1 MLNRNA
7 EALFWIGRYIERAE
21 NHARLIDV
29 HYHIQQEEDF
39 QEEGHKWSRLID
51 ALGVRNEYLRQ
62 FDSFSEQ
69 DVLSFITLDLGNSNS
84 LFSCVHQARNNL
96 RTLRQHLPSEL
107 WDIANGFNLW
117 LAEQSVADIMRGPH
131 HFYQQ
136 VKERAAMFL
145 GAEQSVMLRGN
156 EWHFIESG
164 RFLERA
170 ENTTRI
176 LQAVT
181 VQCKSKEINAIY
193 TQLQAVLKSVSG
205 YQSFRRY
212 YADAMSP
219 ESILE
224 FLIVNASFPRSVR
237 FSFHK
242 LEEHLAKLELDTS
255 EKGSGHEKVIRQ
267 AGKIK
272 AELDYMEKEE
282 MSGDLVEDVLH
293 SLMLSCQRLG
303 KTMEGAFFAAKECG
317 YENSDPSYDHLQLSR
332 AGYGQ
337 CQ

>member
-39 QEEGHKWSRLID
+39 HEEGNKWSRLID
-51 ALGVRNEYLRQ
+51 ALGVRKEYVQQ
-62 FDSFSEQ
+62 FENFSEG

-84 LFSCVHQARNNL
+84 IFSCVHQARNNL

-107 WDIANGFNLW
+107 WDIANSFNLW
-117 LAEQSVADIMRGPH
+117 LGECSVSDIMKGPH
-131 HFYQQ
+131 QFYRQI
-136 VKERAAMFL
+136 KDRAAMFL

-181 VQCKSKEINAIY
+181 SSCKNKDYSGIY

-205 YQSFRRY
+205 YQAFRYY
-212 YADAMSP
+212 YADAFEP

-224 FLIVNASFPRSVR
+224 FLIANASFPRSVR

-242 LEEHLAKLELDTS
+242 LEEHLAKLELDS
-255 EKGSGHEKVIRQ
+255 YEKGSGHEKVIRQ

-272 AELDYMEKEE
+272 ADLDYMEKED
-282 MSGDLVEDVLH
+282 MSEEAVEDVLK
-293 SLMLSCQRLG
+293 SLMESCIRLG
-303 KTMEGAFFAAKECG
+303 KTMEGAFFRREGISA
-317 YENSDPSYDHLQLSR
+317 
-332 AGYGQ
+332 
-337 CQ
+337 

>member
-39 QEEGHKWSRLID
+39 QAEGHKWSRLID
-51 ALGVRNEYLRQ
+51 ALGFRDEYLQQ
-62 FDSFSEQ
+62 FDSFLEQ

-107 WDIANGFNLW
+107 WDIVSSFNLW
-117 LAEQSVADIMRGPH
+117 LGEQSVADIMSGPH
-131 HFYQQ
+131 QFYQH

-145 GAEQSVMLRGN
+145 GAEHSVMLRGN

-181 VQCKSKEINAIY
+181 VSCKSKPINAIY

-205 YQSFRRY
+205 YQAFRRY

-224 FLIVNASFPRSVR
+224 FLIANAYFPRSIR

-255 EKGSGHEKVIRQ
+255 EKGSGHERVIRQ

-272 AELDYMEKEE
+272 ADLDYMEKEE
-282 MSGDLVEDVLH
+282 ISGDLVEDVLEA
-293 SLMLSCQRLG
+293 LMESCQKLG
-303 KTMEGAFFAAKECG
+303 KTMDGAFFRREGVSA
-317 YENSDPSYDHLQLSR
+317 
-332 AGYGQ
+332 
-337 CQ
+337 

>member
-29 HYHIQQEEDF
+29 HYHIQQEADF

-51 ALGVRNEYLRQ
+51 ALGVRSEYSQQ
-62 FDSFSEQ
+62 FETFSEQ
-69 DVLSFITLDLGNSNS
+69 DVLSFITLDLGNPNS
-84 LFSCVHQARNNL
+84 LFSCVHHARNNL

-107 WDIANGFNLW
+107 WDIVNSFNLW
-117 LAEQSVADIMRGPH
+117 LGERSVADIMRGPH
-131 HFYQQ
+131 QFYRH
-136 VKERAAMFL
+136 VKERTAMFL
-145 GAEQSVMLRGN
+145 GAEQSVMVRGN

-176 LQAVT
+176 LQSVT
-181 VQCKSKEINAIY
+181 ASCKDKDINAMY

-205 YQSFRRY
+205 YQAFRRY
-212 YADAMSP
+212 YADAVSP

-224 FLIVNASFPRSVR
+224 FLIGSAQFPRSIC

-242 LEEHLAKLELDTS
+242 LGEHLAALELDGS
-255 EKGSGHEKVIRQ
+255 DKGSGYERVIRQ
-267 AGKIK
+267 AGRIQ

-282 MSGDLVEDVLH
+282 MSGDMVDHVLQALVQ
-293 SLMLSCQRLG
+293 SCERLG
-303 KTMEGAFFAAKECG
+303 KTMEGAFFRREGISA
-317 YENSDPSYDHLQLSR
+317 
-332 AGYGQ
+332 
-337 CQ
+337 

>member
-29 HYHIQQEEDF
+29 HYHIQQAEDF

-51 ALGVRNEYLRQ
+51 ALGVREEYQRQ
-62 FDSFSEQ
+62 YAAFSEQ
-69 DVLSFITLDLGNSNS
+69 NVLSFITLDLGNSNS

-96 RTLRQHLPSEL
+96 RTLRQQLPSEL
-107 WDIANGFNLW
+107 WDIINGFNLW
-117 LAEQSVADIMRGPH
+117 LAEQSVADIMQGPH
-131 HFYQQ
+131 PFYQQ

-145 GAEQSVMLRGN
+145 GAEQSVMLRCN

-176 LQAVT
+176 LQSVT
-181 VQCKSKEINAIY
+181 SSCKDKDINAVY
-193 TQLQAVLKSVSG
+193 TLLQAVLKSVSG
-205 YQSFRRY
+205 YQAFRRY

-224 FLIVNASFPRSVR
+224 FLIVNHQFPRSIR
-237 FSFHK
+237 YSFHK
-242 LEEHLAKLELDTS
+242 LEEHLAKLELDSS
-255 EKGSGHEKVIRQ
+255 ERGSGHEKVIRQ
-267 AGKIK
+267 AGKLK
-272 AELDYMEKEE
+272 AELDYMEKDE
-282 MSGDLVEDVLH
+282 MHGDLIDDVLG
-293 SLMLSCQRLG
+293 SLMLSCQKLG
-303 KTMEGAFFAAKECG
+303 KTMEGAFFRREGAFA
-317 YENSDPSYDHLQLSR
+317 
-332 AGYGQ
+332 
-337 CQ
+337 

>member
-39 QEEGHKWSRLID
+39 QEEGNKWSRLID
-51 ALGVRNEYLRQ
+51 ALGVRQEYMQQ
-62 FDSFSEQ
+62 FENFSEG

-84 LFSCVHQARNNL
+84 IFSCVHQARNNL

-107 WDIANGFNLW
+107 WDIANSFNLW
-117 LAEQSVADIMRGPH
+117 LGECSVADIMKGPH
-131 HFYQQ
+131 QFYRQI
-136 VKERAAMFL
+136 KDRAAMFL
-145 GAEQSVMLRGN
+145 GTEQSVMLRGN

-181 VQCKSKEINAIY
+181 SSCKDKDYPGIY
-193 TQLQAVLKSVSG
+193 IQLQAVLKSVSG
-205 YQSFRRY
+205 YQAFRYY
-212 YADAMSP
+212 YADAFAP
-219 ESILE
+219 EGILE
-224 FLIVNASFPRSVR
+224 FLIANSSFPRSVR

-242 LEEHLAKLELDTS
+242 LEEHLAKLELDSS

-272 AELDYMEKEE
+272 ADLDYMEKED
-282 MSGDLVEDVLH
+282 MSEDSVEEVLK
-293 SLMLSCQRLG
+293 SLMESCLRLG
-303 KTMEGAFFAAKECG
+303 KTMEGAFFRREGISA
-317 YENSDPSYDHLQLSR
+317 
-332 AGYGQ
+332 
-337 CQ
+337 

>member
-7 EALFWIGRYIERAE
+7 EALFWVGRYIERAE

-29 HYHIQQEEDF
+29 HYHIQQEQDF
-39 QEEGHKWSRLID
+39 QDEGNKWSRLID
-51 ALGVRNEYLRQ
+51 ALGVKDEYLQQ
-62 FDSFSEQ
+62 FENFSER

-84 LFSCVHQARNNL
+84 IFSCVHQARNNL

-107 WDIANGFNLW
+107 WDVSNSFNLW
-117 LAEQSVADIMRGPH
+117 LGECSVANIMSGPH
-131 HFYQQ
+131 EFYRQI
-136 VKERAAMFL
+136 KERAAMFL
-145 GAEQSVMLRGN
+145 GVEHSVMHRGN

-181 VQCKSKEINAIY
+181 SSCKNKDYSGIY

-205 YQSFRRY
+205 YQSFRHY
-212 YADAMSP
+212 YADDFSP

-224 FLIVNASFPRSVR
+224 FLIANAAFPRSVR

-242 LEEHLAKLELDTS
+242 LEEHLAKLVLKSS

-272 AELDYMEKEE
+272 ADLDYMEKEE
-282 MSGDLVEDVLH
+282 MSEDAVEDVLRTLMH
-293 SLMLSCQRLG
+293 SCIRLG
-303 KTMEGAFFAAKECG
+303 KTMEGAFFRHEGISA
-317 YENSDPSYDHLQLSR
+317 
-332 AGYGQ
+332 
-337 CQ
+337 

>member
-7 EALFWIGRYIERAE
+7 EALFWIGRYMERAE

-29 HYHIQQEEDF
+29 HYHIQQEEDY
-39 QEEGHKWSRLID
+39 QAEGHKWSRLID
-51 ALGVRNEYLRQ
+51 GLGVREVYLRQ
-62 FDSFSEQ
+62 FESFSEQ
-69 DVLSFITLDLGNSNS
+69 DVLAFITLDLGNANS
-84 LFSCVHQARNNL
+84 LFSCVHHARNNL

-107 WDIANGFNLW
+107 WDIVNAFNLW
-117 LAEQSVADIMRGPH
+117 LGGQSVADIMSGPH
-131 HFYQQ
+131 QFYQQ
-136 VKERAAMFL
+136 IKERTAMFL

-156 EWHFIESG
+156 EWRFIESG

-181 VQCKSKEINAIY
+181 ASSRLKDISSIY

-205 YQSFRRY
+205 YQAFRRY
-212 YADAMSP
+212 YADDMSP
-219 ESILE
+219 ECILE
-224 FLIVNASFPRSVR
+224 FLIANPYFPRSIR

-242 LEEHLAKLELDTS
+242 LEEHLARLELDNT

-267 AGKIK
+267 AGKLK

-282 MSGDLVEDVLH
+282 MSGERVGDVLEA
-293 SLMLSCQRLG
+293 LMLSCQRLG
-303 KTMEGAFFAAKECG
+303 QTMDGAFFRREG
-317 YENSDPSYDHLQLSR
+317 VSV
-332 AGYGQ
+332 
-337 CQ
+337 

>member
-7 EALFWIGRYIERAE
+7 EALFWIGRYMERAE

-29 HYHIQQEEDF
+29 HYHIQQEEDY
-39 QEEGHKWSRLID
+39 QAEGHKWSRLID
-51 ALGVRNEYLRQ
+51 ALGVREVYLRQ
-62 FDSFSEQ
+62 FESFSEE
-69 DVLSFITLDLGNSNS
+69 DVLAFITLDLGNANS
-84 LFSCVHQARNNL
+84 LFSCVHHARNNL

-107 WDIANGFNLW
+107 WDIVNAFNLW
-117 LAEQSVADIMRGPH
+117 LGAQSVADIMSGPH
-131 HFYQQ
+131 QFYQQ
-136 VKERAAMFL
+136 IKERTAMFL

-156 EWHFIESG
+156 EWRFIESG

-181 VQCKSKEINAIY
+181 VSSRLKDISSIY

-205 YQSFRRY
+205 YQAFRRY
-212 YADAMSP
+212 YADDMSP
-219 ESILE
+219 ECILE
-224 FLIVNASFPRSVR
+224 FLIANPYFPRSIR

-242 LEEHLAKLELDTS
+242 LEEHLARLELDNT

-267 AGKIK
+267 AGKLK

-282 MSGDLVEDVLH
+282 MSGERVEDVLEA
-293 SLMLSCQRLG
+293 LMVSCQRLG
-303 KTMEGAFFAAKECG
+303 QTMDGAFFRREG
-317 YENSDPSYDHLQLSR
+317 VSV
-332 AGYGQ
+332 
-337 CQ
+337 

>member
-39 QEEGHKWSRLID
+39 HEEGNKWSRLID
-51 ALGVRNEYLRQ
+51 ALGVRKEYVQQ
-62 FDSFSEQ
+62 FENFSEG

-84 LFSCVHQARNNL
+84 IFSCVHQARNNL

-107 WDIANGFNLW
+107 WDIANSFNLW
-117 LAEQSVADIMRGPH
+117 LGECSVSDIMKGPH
-131 HFYQQ
+131 QFYRQI
-136 VKERAAMFL
+136 KDRAAMFL

-181 VQCKSKEINAIY
+181 SSCKNKDYSGIY

-205 YQSFRRY
+205 YQAFRYY
-212 YADAMSP
+212 YADAFEP

-224 FLIVNASFPRSVR
+224 FLIANASFPRSVR

-242 LEEHLAKLELDTS
+242 LEEHLAKLELDSS

-272 AELDYMEKEE
+272 ADLDYMEKED
-282 MSGDLVEDVLH
+282 MSEEAVEDVLK
-293 SLMLSCQRLG
+293 SLMESCIRLG
-303 KTMEGAFFAAKECG
+303 KTMEGAFFRREGISA
-317 YENSDPSYDHLQLSR
+317 
-332 AGYGQ
+332 
-337 CQ
+337 

>member
-51 ALGVRNEYLRQ
+51 ALGVRGEYLRQ
-62 FDSFSEQ
+62 FESFSEQ
-69 DVLSFITLDLGNSNS
+69 DVLSFITLDLGNTNS

-107 WDIANGFNLW
+107 WDIVNGFNLW
-117 LAEQSVADIMRGPH
+117 LGEQSVADIMRGPH
-131 HFYQQ
+131 QFYQQ

-176 LQAVT
+176 LQTVT
-181 VQCKSKEINAIY
+181 VSCKSKDISSIY

-212 YADAMSP
+212 YADDMSP
-219 ESILE
+219 ECILE
-224 FLIVNASFPRSVR
+224 FLIVNPFFPRSIR

-242 LEEHLAKLELDTS
+242 LEEHLAKLELDTT

-272 AELDYMEKEE
+272 AELDYMEKDE
-282 MSGDLVEDVLH
+282 MSGDLALDVLE
-293 SLMLSCQRLG
+293 SLMISCQRLG
-303 KTMEGAFFAAKECG
+303 RTMDGAFFAVKESR
-317 YENSDPSYDHLQLSR
+317 YENTNQSHNHLQLPR
-332 AGYGQ
+332 AGDGQ

>member
-39 QEEGHKWSRLID
+39 QAEGHKWSRLID
-51 ALGVRNEYLRQ
+51 ALGVRNEYLQQ
-62 FDSFSEQ
+62 FESFGEQ
-69 DVLSFITLDLGNSNS
+69 DVLSFITLDLGNTNS

-107 WDIANGFNLW
+107 WDIANSFNLW
-117 LAEQSVADIMRGPH
+117 LGEQSVADIMNSPH
-131 HFYQQ
+131 QFYQQ
-136 VKERAAMFL
+136 IKERAAMFL

-181 VQCKSKEINAIY
+181 VSCKSKDINSIY

-205 YQSFRRY
+205 YQAFRRY
-212 YADAMSP
+212 YADDMSP
-219 ESILE
+219 ECILE
-224 FLIVNASFPRSVR
+224 FLIVNPHFPRSIR

-242 LEEHLAKLELDTS
+242 LEEHLAKLELDSS

-282 MSGDLVEDVLH
+282 MSGDLVEDVLQA
-293 SLMLSCQRLG
+293 LMLSCQKLG
-303 KTMEGAFFAAKECG
+303 KTMEGAFFRREG
-317 YENSDPSYDHLQLSR
+317 VSV
-332 AGYGQ
+332 
-337 CQ
+337 

>member
-21 NHARLIDV
+21 NHARLINV

-39 QEEGHKWSRLID
+39 HEEGHKWSRLID
-51 ALGVRNEYLRQ
+51 ALGVRGEYMQQ
-62 FDSFSEQ
+62 FETFSEQ

-84 LFSCVHQARNNL
+84 LFSCVHHARNNL
-96 RTLRQHLPSEL
+96 RTLRQQLPSEL
-107 WDIANGFNLW
+107 WDVVNSFNLW
-117 LAEQSVADIMRGPH
+117 LGERSVADIMSGPH
-131 HFYQQ
+131 QFYQQ
-136 VKERAAMFL
+136 VKERTAMFL

-176 LQAVT
+176 LQAVI
-181 VQCKSKEINAIY
+181 VSCRFKELNAVY

-205 YQSFRRY
+205 YQAFRRY

-219 ESILE
+219 ESILD
-224 FLIVNASFPRSVR
+224 FLIANPKFPRSIR
-237 FSFHK
+237 FSFHQ
-242 LEEHLAKLELDTS
+242 LEEHLAKLELDSS

-267 AGKIK
+267 AGKLK

-282 MSGDLVEDVLH
+282 MSGELVEDVLK
-293 SLMLSCQRLG
+293 SLVISCQKLG
-303 KTMEGAFFAAKECG
+303 KTMEGAFFRREG
-317 YENSDPSYDHLQLSR
+317 VSV
-332 AGYGQ
+332 
-337 CQ
+337 

>member
-29 HYHIQQEEDF
+29 HYHIQQEEDY

-51 ALGVRNEYLRQ
+51 ALGVRSEYLRQ
-62 FDSFSEQ
+62 FESFIEQ
-69 DVLSFITLDLGNSNS
+69 DVLSFITLDMGNTNS

-107 WDIANGFNLW
+107 WDIINGFNLW
-117 LAEQSVADIMRGPH
+117 LGEQSVTDIMRGPH
-131 HFYQQ
+131 QFYQQ

-176 LQAVT
+176 LQTVT
-181 VQCKSKEINAIY
+181 VSCKSKAINSIY

-212 YADAMSP
+212 YADDMSP
-219 ESILE
+219 ECILE
-224 FLIVNASFPRSVR
+224 FLIVNPLFPRSIR

-242 LEEHLAKLELDTS
+242 LEEHLAKLELDSS

-282 MSGDLVEDVLH
+282 MSGDLTLDVLE
-293 SLMLSCQRLG
+293 SLMISCQRLG
-303 KTMEGAFFAAKECG
+303 RTMDGAFFRREG
-317 YENSDPSYDHLQLSR
+317 VSV
-332 AGYGQ
+332 
-337 CQ
+337 

>member
-39 QEEGHKWSRLID
+39 KEEGHKWSRLID
-51 ALGVRNEYLRQ
+51 ALGVRSEYLRQ
-62 FDSFSEQ
+62 FESFSEQ
-69 DVLSFITLDLGNSNS
+69 DVLSFITLDLGNTNS

-107 WDIANGFNLW
+107 WDIVNGFNLW
-117 LAEQSVADIMRGPH
+117 LGEQSVADIMRGPH
-131 HFYQQ
+131 QFYQQ

-176 LQAVT
+176 LQTVT
-181 VQCKSKEINAIY
+181 VSCKSKDINSIY

-212 YADAMSP
+212 YADDMSP
-219 ESILE
+219 ECILE
-224 FLIVNASFPRSVR
+224 FLIVNPLFPRSIR

-242 LEEHLAKLELDTS
+242 LEEHLAKLELDTT

-272 AELDYMEKEE
+272 AELDYMEKDE
-282 MSGDLVEDVLH
+282 MSGDLTLDVLE
-293 SLMLSCQRLG
+293 SLMISCQRLG
-303 KTMEGAFFAAKECG
+303 RTMDGAFFAVKESR
-317 YENSDPSYDHLQLSR
+317 YENTDQPYNHLQLPR
-332 AGYGQ
+332 AGDGQ

>member
-29 HYHIQQEEDF
+29 HYHIQQEEDY

-62 FDSFSEQ
+62 FESFSEQ
-69 DVLSFITLDLGNSNS
+69 DVLSFITLDMGNTNS

-107 WDIANGFNLW
+107 WDIINGFNLW
-117 LAEQSVADIMRGPH
+117 LGEQSVTDIMRGPH
-131 HFYQQ
+131 QFYQQ

-176 LQAVT
+176 LQTVT
-181 VQCKSKEINAIY
+181 VSCKSKAINSIY

-212 YADAMSP
+212 YADDMSP
-219 ESILE
+219 ECILE
-224 FLIVNASFPRSVR
+224 FLIVNPLFPRSIR

-242 LEEHLAKLELDTS
+242 LEEHLAKLELDSS

-282 MSGDLVEDVLH
+282 ISGDLTLDVLE
-293 SLMLSCQRLG
+293 SLMISCQRLG
-303 KTMEGAFFAAKECG
+303 RTMDGAFFRREG
-317 YENSDPSYDHLQLSR
+317 VSV
-332 AGYGQ
+332 
-337 CQ
+337 

>member
-29 HYHIQQEEDF
+29 HYHIQQEEDY

-62 FDSFSEQ
+62 FESFSEQ
-69 DVLSFITLDLGNSNS
+69 DVLSFITLDMGNTNS

-107 WDIANGFNLW
+107 WDIINGFNLW
-117 LAEQSVADIMRGPH
+117 LGEQSVTDIMRGPH
-131 HFYQQ
+131 QFYQQ

-176 LQAVT
+176 LQTVT
-181 VQCKSKEINAIY
+181 VSCKSKAINSIY

-212 YADAMSP
+212 YADDMSP
-219 ESILE
+219 ECILE
-224 FLIVNASFPRSVR
+224 FLIVNPLFPRSIR

-242 LEEHLAKLELDTS
+242 LEEHLAKLELDSS

-282 MSGDLVEDVLH
+282 MSGDLTLDVLE
-293 SLMLSCQRLG
+293 SLMISCQRLG
-303 KTMEGAFFAAKECG
+303 RTMDGAFFRREG
-317 YENSDPSYDHLQLSR
+317 VSV
-332 AGYGQ
+332 
-337 CQ
+337 